1 MAADHRG
8 RTKERGRVA
17 GAAREAGGGMPD
29 IGELLGRELS
39 TAVVMFHEAV
49 AARRGLTAT
58 ENKAL
63 DLLTRRGPVTS
74 GELARGLGLTPGAVT
89 GLVDRLARAGY
100 ARRVADAA
108 DRRKTLVVADAER
121 LNQELRPAFTPLSEA
136 VEDLTSRYSRD
147 QLEAIGD
154 FLVHVTQILRDQT
167 ARLTGDG

>member
-1 MAADHRG
+1 M
-8 RTKERGRVA
+8 A
-17 GAAREAGGGMPD
+17 GAARGAEGGTPD

-108 DRRKTLVVADAER
+108 DRRKMLVLADAER
-121 LNQELRPAFTPLSEA
+121 LERELRPAFAPLSEA
-136 VEDLTSRYSRD
+136 VEDLTRRYTPE

-154 FLVHVTQILRDQT
+154 FLAGVTQILRDQT
-167 ARLTGDG
+167 TRLTGDG

>member
-1 MAADHRG
+1 
-8 RTKERGRVA
+8 
-17 GAAREAGGGMPD
+17 MPD

-100 ARRVADAA
+100 ARRVPDPT
-108 DRRKTLVVADAER
+108 DRRKALVVADAER
-121 LNQELRPAFTPLSEA
+121 LDQELRPAFAPLSEA
-136 VEDLTSRYSRD
+136 VEELTHRYTPA
-147 QLEAIGD
+147 QLQAIGD
-154 FLVHVTQILRDQT
+154 FLGNVTQILRDQT
-167 ARLTGDG
+167 ARLTDEG